1 MTDRYEEIRR
11 ALAMGPTP
19 GPWAAHPDIGT
30 PVGTLKIAPP
40 IWGTNTFN
48 VPLIAAVYGT
58 GVTQPA
64 NAAFIAACDPDTI
77 RELLAERDQLAAEN
91 SRLRE
96 GGWQPIE
103 TAPKD
108 GTRVLLRIEWS
119 DEPVVG
125 EFTHDRWRACTE
137 HHEVSCGE
145 YCYGGRVTSD
155 KDMKPIAWARIPPI
169 DAAIAAANGGGDE

>member
-1 MTDRYEEIRR
+1 MDE
-11 ALAMGPTP
+11 
-19 GPWAAHPDIGT
+19 
-30 PVGTLKIAPP
+30 
-40 IWGTNTFN
+40 
-48 VPLIAAVYGT
+48 LIERLNDAWRKLYGDGDEH
-58 GVTQPA
+58 GV
-64 NAAFIAACDPDTI
+64 CDT
-77 RELLAERDQLAAEN
+77 LAEAAAALEAA
-91 SRLRE
+91 RE
-96 GGWQPIE
+96 DGWQPIE

>member
-1 MTDRYEEIRR
+1 MTDRYANIRR

-19 GPWAAHPDIGT
+19 GPWVPKELPRDMQRDGYRFSISRG
-30 PVGTLKIAPP
+30 GLGWWIAK
-40 IWGTNTFN
+40 
-48 VPLIAAVYGT
+48 
-58 GVTQPA
+58 VTHEANGGSGAA
-64 NAAFIAACDPDTI
+64 NAAMIAGCDPDTI
-77 RELLAERDQLAAEN
+77 RALLAERDQLAAEN